1 MTGQGLNRDGFRG
14 ELNRLLRA
22 HFPAV
27 HINTYEE
34 DRLLEVVKGLAGELS
49 CSIFAWSASRGVFE
63 IDHREH
69 GVIDSKLALADLAA
83 ALETFEQ
90 MLQSKQAGRKGLI
103 FVLLDPTTYL
113 TDRNANPIYV
123 RKLRDLIARIRRE
136 DRVATCLIVAPGS
149 VVPRELER
157 DVTVLDF
164 PLPSRDEIREHV
176 DRLFSHL
183 ALSPAIAVTDGER
196 LKSRFTEAA
205 VGLTL
210 DEIRNAVSYAVVDDL
225 RVDDRDVRHVFLQK
239 RQIVRKSGLLDFIE
253 NLDLSLEDIGG
264 LDRLKAWLTRRRLA
278 FSEDGR
284 AFGVQ
289 APKGVLV
296 TGVPG
301 CGKSWSAKCVAAAW
315 RLPLL
320 KLDMGRIYS
329 SLVGSSEE
337 HIRQV
342 LQVAEA
348 VAPCVLWL
356 DEIEKGL
363 PRPGAHIGDSGVSLR
378 VLGTFLT
385 WMQEKES
392 SGFVFATANQ
402 IDLLP
407 PEVLRKG
414 RFDEIFF
421 VDLPNDE
428 ERREILSI
436 HIRRTGRDPAA
447 VDLDRLVALSG
458 PAFNGPEVGLTGA
471 ELAAWINEAMIQA
484 YGRRLES
491 GQGSADL
498 SMADFET
505 TAQGAVPLARLRGEE
520 IAALRR
526 WAGGHARG
534 ASSADRPSGAG

>member
-1 MTGQGLNRDGFRG
+1 MTKNEFRV

-27 HINTYEE
+27 QINTYEE
-34 DRLLEVVKGLAGELS
+34 ERLLEVVKDLAGELS

-63 IDHREH
+63 IDHHDH

-90 MLQSKQAGRKGLI
+90 MLQSKQAEKKGLI

-123 RKLRDLIARIRRE
+123 RKLRDLIERIRAEGRL
-136 DRVATCLIVAPGS
+136 ATCLIVTPGV

-157 DVTVLDF
+157 DLTLLDF
-164 PLPSRDEIREHV
+164 PLPCREEIRAHV
-176 DRLFSHL
+176 DRLFAHL
-183 ALSPAIAVTDGER
+183 ALSPAIAVADGER
-196 LKSRFTEAA
+196 LKNRFTEAA

-225 RVDDRDVRHVFLQK
+225 RIDDHDVRHVFLQK

-253 NLDLSLEDIGG
+253 NLDLSLGDIGG
-264 LDRLKAWLTRRRLA
+264 LDRLKAWMKRRRLA

-315 RLPLL
+315 KLPLL

-337 HIRQV
+337 NIRQV

-363 PRPGAHIGDSGVSLR
+363 PRPGAHIGDSGVSMR

-392 SGFVFATANQ
+392 SVFVFATANQ

-436 HIRRTGRDPAA
+436 HIRRTGRDPASI
-447 VDLDRLVALSG
+447 DLDRLVELSG
-458 PAFNGPEVGLTGA
+458 PSFNGPEIGLTGA

-484 YGRRLES
+484 YERRLDTGDMS
-491 GQGSADL
+491 VDL
-498 SMADFET
+498 TMDDFEVT
-505 TAQGAVPLARLRGEE
+505 SRGAVPLARLRAEE

-526 WAGGHARG
+526 WASGHARG
-534 ASSADRPSGAG
+534 ASSTD